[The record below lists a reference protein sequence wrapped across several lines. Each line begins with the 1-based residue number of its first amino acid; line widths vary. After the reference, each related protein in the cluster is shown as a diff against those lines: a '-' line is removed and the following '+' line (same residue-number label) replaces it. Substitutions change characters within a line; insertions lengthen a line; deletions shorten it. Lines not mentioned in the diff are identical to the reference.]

1 MAAMAAS
8 RRICSAGLKQLA
20 GARSPF
26 AAGLQEGVFHGTAVH
41 PGMMTLCNPVIHGH
55 PARYFNIFPCSH
67 ADAKTSL
74 TTIGMPSTI
83 MNGMKPA
90 FLDFAGG
97 VKRTFSSSAPKSNNH
112 KFSMEAEMA
121 ARQGQD
127 AAFKPESVYETRK
140 KDADTTIVLMA
151 FTCVNFLYLSARDNA
166 RSNNSSSRCL
176 NCRNC
181 PCQGSNPQVQQDY
194 ELPVP

>member
-1 MAAMAAS
+1 MQVLPKKFAGSSAKMAS
-8 RRICSAGLKQLA
+8 RRLFQRSTSLLGGAHASA
-20 GARSPF
+20 AR
-26 AAGLQEGVFHGTAVH
+26 AAAA
-41 PGMMTLCNPVIHGH
+41 P

-112 KFSMEAEMA
+112 KFARETEKA
-121 ARQGQD
+121 AR
-127 AAFKPESVYETRK
+127 YETAKR
-140 KDADTTIVLMA
+140 DADTIVLMS
-151 FTCVNFLYLSARDNA
+151 FCFFNFFYLYTLDNA

-176 NCRNC
+176 NCCNC
-181 PCQGSNPQVQQDY
+181 PCQGSNPKVQQD
-194 ELPVP
+194 